1 MTEELLHGHDPS
13 EVVLLVQLL
22 QDGGLIDSKTFYFV
36 NDKHLRLHSPTIRVK
51 EVEGSN
57 GTTFVL
63 ESNVLARHVWM
74 SSEAEGFYSDN
85 FFDLIPGIP
94 MTASFSRRDNGE
106 QAFVPGKPGQVEVRS
121 MADCIDPAMVLTV

>member
-1 MTEELLHGHDPS
+1 M
-13 EVVLLVQLL
+13 VQLL